1 MNIVLGL
8 LPTAKG
14 TGSKYKEGSQ
24 EMLSYLCRQQPPW
37 DLTFTLI
44 ASPLGDGKSSLS
56 MNSQNPV
63 PAKHTKHPLFQ
74 ARYSSVFLSSVPW
87 NGNSFDWGLIQGT
100 SALCWVAGGKPQKTS
115 QLPRPHQLPLAVYP
129 KCHVF
134 QLLELASGQFGWR
147 ERHPVTGKDKVKPYW
162 PHIKAPRG

>member
-14 TGSKYKEGSQ
+14 AGSEDEEGSQ
-24 EMLSYLCRQQPPW
+24 EMLSYLCRQQPSW

-44 ASPLGDGKSSLS
+44 ASPLGDGKSLLS

-63 PAKHTKHPLFQ
+63 PAKHTKCPLFR
-74 ARYSSVFLSSVPW
+74 ARASSMFLSSVPW

-115 QLPRPHQLPLAVYP
+115 QLPRPHQLPLVVYP
-129 KCHVF
+129 KCHFF

-162 PHIKAPRG
+162 PHIKAPQG

>member
-14 TGSKYKEGSQ
+14 AGSEYEEGSQ

-63 PAKHTKHPLFQ
+63 PAKHIKRPLFP
-74 ARYSSVFLSSVPW
+74 ARGSSLFLSSVPW
-87 NGNSFDWGLIQGT
+87 NGNSFAWGLIQGT
-100 SALCWVAGGKPQKTS
+100 SALCCVAGGKPQKIS
-115 QLPRPHQLPLAVYP
+115 QLPRPHQLPLVIYP
-129 KCHVF
+129 KCHFF
-134 QLLELASGQFGWR
+134 QLLELPSGQFGWW
-147 ERHPVTGKDKVKPYW
+147 ERHPVTGKDKVKP
-162 PHIKAPRG
+162 